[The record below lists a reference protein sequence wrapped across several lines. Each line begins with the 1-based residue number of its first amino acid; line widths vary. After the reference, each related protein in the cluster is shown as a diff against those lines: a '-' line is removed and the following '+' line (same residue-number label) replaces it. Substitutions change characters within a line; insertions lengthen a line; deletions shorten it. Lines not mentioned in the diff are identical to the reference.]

1 MDKNE
6 LRCKSF
12 RPCSPKF
19 PWREKLKIKD
29 FERHLIFQ
37 EKKETYGDEKDS
49 LNRKL
54 RSFFSTTARDY
65 QPLLRVL
72 DLDEIECGS
81 S

>member
-1 MDKNE
+1 MQ
-6 LRCKSF
+6 
-12 RPCSPKF
+12 
-19 PWREKLKIKD
+19 KLQTVFSQVSLARQAQDQD

-49 LNRKL
+49 LDRKL
-54 RSFFSTTARDY
+54 RFFLSTTARDY

-72 DLDEIECGS
+72 DLGEIECGS